1 MISKITSKYQTTV
14 PKRIRDKLKLHVADS
29 LEWKIENDK
38 VVVFPAGKEFL
49 KYQSVI
55 KVGSGDI
62 NVDIKKARESIT
74 EKYK

>member
-1 MISKITSKYQTTV
+1 MSKITSKYQTTV

-38 VVVFPAGKEFL
+38 VVVFPAGKKFL

-55 KVGSGDI
+55 KLGSGDI
-62 NVDIKKARESIT
+62 KDDIQKARDSII

>member
-1 MISKITSKYQTTV
+1 MLSKITSKYQTTV
-14 PKRIRDKLKLHVADS
+14 LKRIRDKLKLHVADS

-38 VVVFPAGKEFL
+38 VVVFPAGKDFL
-49 KYQSVI
+49 KYHSII

-62 NVDIKKARESIT
+62 KVDIEKARELIS

>member
-29 LEWKIENDK
+29 LEWKIEDDK
-38 VVVFPAGKEFL
+38 VVVFPAGKKFL
-49 KYQSVI
+49 KYHSII
-55 KVGSGDI
+55 KVGTGNIKEDI
-62 NVDIKKARESIT
+62 EKARDSII